1 MSLNKWRK
9 VLLITISTIFLFSSG
24 TIIADA
30 WSTGAQGGGGG
41 STGSL
46 DVQYPTAGTDNF
58 TPGAYR
64 FDLVYRPQG
73 GDYSSLQCA
82 VVYTGR
88 YYEELRAYASDNG
101 CTFLS
106 DESNLLVG
114 LGIQLKTKKLHLDDW
129 TTEENEDARKYF
141 AQFGIYINNGTI
153 EDKEAARNFF
163 NQFGANI
170 NNYRK
175 PGSEPGNI
183 NSYGYRILIQEIK
196 CFGYSGDGWCS
207 QVRTRKEAAAS
218 SQSYNLFGGKYTG
231 DLYTTHDDIGIYDSR
246 LSGDNPWEDYKFGGK
261 YVSIFPGNPLYD
273 KFADWHDG
281 TGFNIIGFNP
291 EIFKAYDYSIDAACE
306 DCSSKTKKGSYQIQD
321 TNDWEAILAS
331 AESENSN
338 AKNYYK
344 KNVGGGCQV
353 YCREEFNVV
362 FPNENNKI
370 HAESGRY
377 FTVNKQSTG
386 VMIGSGVSNFKPI
399 KVNKTRQC
407 RATGSN
413 QRECLQ
419 NFVNNNTGKDS
430 KYTYPAAGHSG
441 SITLT
446 YKEKKY
452 DITVNLEE
460 NVARTVTND
469 EITENHIDNSDYILT
484 STSTK
489 WFELPKDTYRYVGS
503 DGLSYSKKPTDN
515 KFTDTGTENLPIS
528 FENDAEGASISLK
541 YGLPKHDGNSKMYE
555 AFNANNDYFGTKN
568 NNEAN
573 IYNKEKN
580 NKLENNEPELIRGS
594 ACAKLYGYGT
604 SKYYACRNERIINKA
619 GKCYSKITEGKYTCE
634 VNTCPKGEKL
644 CDNGECSTDGGKC
657 STKNPKCKIVGQKYY
672 DASGNEVTKEKYESQ
687 CGCSI
692 RNGQYYD
699 ENNNVIDEK
708 TYMNVCPTNKCTVV
722 TGKSGDKYYYNYGGK
737 LVTKEEYDKDY
748 NANCKKEVDYCKAC
762 NGGVC
767 CPDTD
772 MVCPDENGNC
782 PVPGGKK
789 IIYRTID
796 LDNPFPSLT
805 GLGRKTG
812 ANWCSYNI
820 NTKKI
825 SCANTGT
832 VASGNAIVYKH
843 ILNNRNTQSKSVYS
857 AAPLYEVK
865 LDSKTI
871 SAVKSYNRSH
881 EYDDFEL
888 TCNKKTCKSNG
899 FLRGVVNITQG
910 KCKSG
915 SMSNLE
921 SCAEVKG

>member
-1 MSLNKWRK
+1 MSKLKRTFL
-9 VLLITISTIFLFSSG
+9 VITIVMTCFAIDVSDIW
-24 TIIADA
+24 ADETNG
-30 WSTGAQGGGGG
+30 TGAG
-41 STGSL
+41 SSSSNQAGSETNR
-46 DVQYPTAGTDNF
+46 DTFEYSSQPY
-58 TPGAYR
+58 AYKIQ
-64 FDLVYRPQG
+64 LVYKAKNNRDG
-73 GDYSSLQCA
+73 GYDKISCA
-82 VVYTGR
+82 VVNRGADEAKVKDYIKNDPDKNEYQDKSGECR
-88 YYEELRAYASDNG
+88 YISSTDNILYKLA
-101 CTFLS
+101 TIV
-106 DESNLLVG
+106 DESS
-114 LGIQLKTKKLHLDDW
+114 ID
-129 TTEENEDARKYF
+129 KYF
-141 AQFGIYINNGTI
+141 DSMTI
-153 EDKEAARNFF
+153 EDRKNAKNYFNALGLKIGSYHKEGSK
-163 NQFGANI
+163 FGTI
-170 NNYRK
+170 D
-175 PGSEPGNI
+175 
-183 NSYGYRILIQEIK
+183 SYGYRILIQQITCIGSSGNK
-196 CFGYSGDGWCS
+196 CTSMG
-207 QVRTRKEAAAS
+207 TRKEKTS
-218 SQSYNLFGGKYTG
+218 TQSVFNVFAQSGGR
-231 DLYTTHDDIGIYDSR
+231 DIFTTKNDMGIYRSAVADHAN
-246 LSGDNPWEDYKFGGK
+246 D
-261 YVSIFPGNPLYD
+261 GNGAWKPFYQSCNSAFNTNNSCGTLYWM
-273 KFADWHDG
+273 FADWHDG

-338 AKNYYK
+338 VKNYYK
-344 KNVGGGCQV
+344 KNVDGGCQV

-370 HAESGRY
+370 YAESGRY

-419 NFVNNNTGKDS
+419 NFVNNNTGKDI

-469 EITENHIDNSDYILT
+469 EIIENHIDNSDYILT

-528 FENDAEGASISLK
+528 FENDAEKAMVILK
-541 YGLPKHDGNSKMYE
+541 YALPKNDGNSKMYE

-568 NNEAN
+568 NNVAN
-573 IYNKEKN
+573 IYSKEKN
-580 NKLENNEPELIRGS
+580 NELENNEFELIKGS

-604 SKYYACRNERIINKA
+604 SEYYACRNERIINKA
-619 GKCYSKITEGKYTCE
+619 GKCYSEITKVKYTCD
-634 VNTCPKGEKL
+634 VVTCPKGEKL

-708 TYMNVCPTNKCTVV
+708 TYMNVCPINKCTVV
-722 TGKSGDKYYYNYGGK
+722 TGKSGDKYYYNSGGK

-820 NTKKI
+820 NTKKV

-832 VASGNAIVYKH
+832 AASGNAIVYKH
-843 ILNNRNTQSKSVYS
+843 ILNNRNIQSKSVYS
-857 AAPLYEVK
+857 ATPLYEVK